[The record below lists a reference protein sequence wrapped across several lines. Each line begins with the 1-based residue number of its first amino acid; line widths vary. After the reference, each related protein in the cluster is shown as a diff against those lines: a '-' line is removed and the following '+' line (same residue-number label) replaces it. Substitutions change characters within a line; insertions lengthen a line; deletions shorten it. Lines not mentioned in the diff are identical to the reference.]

1 MVTKVSVLGKEQI
14 IIGQDL
20 TSVMMDEIR
29 SVVPSSSKIAIITDD
44 HILPL
49 YPSIISAFDEYS
61 PLVMTIRPGESS
73 KSYETKEV
81 SQDNILG
88 V

>member
-73 KSYETKEV
+73 KSYETKEA